1 MGNCPSEFAVS
12 PSGGGCILQCPASKN
27 YELKSEGQKLS
38 CVYTADPTISVPLT
52 VVPNYYQN
60 PPGPPVS
67 YQSLA
72 NKSIYQTEI
81 DRFTNAMAI
90 ADGKIDKTLKLKTA
104 VTALQDAEAV
114 RDQAPDAYQSARIT
128 YYTMVK
134 GDGWIEQEKA
144 RIANV
149 EAQPVVNDY
158 MKKYNDLQQKKQEQK
173 SVLEVANAMKNK
185 LLSVQGNLEYS
196 VGAFQKQIGA
206 IKNQINMD
214 KKKQIEQAESTTTWI
229 DTLLNWL
236 IALTTIIAVVLLVRY
251 YMRSRVQSPVPSTL
265 PPR

>member
-1 MGNCPSEFAVS
+1 MGNCPSEFAVA

-67 YQSLA
+67 YQSLP

-90 ADGKIDKTLKLKTA
+90 ADGKIDKGVKLKTA
-104 VTALQDAEAV
+104 FTALQDAEAV

-214 KKKQIEQAESTTTWI
+214 KKKQIEEAQSTTTWI

-236 IALTTIIAVVLLVRY
+236 IALTTIVAVVLLVRY

>member
-1 MGNCPSEFAVS
+1 MGNCPSEFAMA
-12 PSGGGCILQCPASKN
+12 PSGGGCVLQCPASRN
-27 YELKSEGQKLS
+27 YELKVEGSKLS
-38 CVYTADPTISVPLT
+38 CAYTADPTISVPLN
-52 VVPNYYQN
+52 VVPMYQQN
-60 PPGPPVS
+60 PPGPTVS
-67 YQSLA
+67 YQNLP
-72 NKSIYQTEI
+72 NKSVYQTEI

-90 ADGKIDKTLKLKTA
+90 ADAKVDRTLKLKTA
-104 VTALQDAEAV
+104 FNALQDAEAV
-114 RDQAPDAYQSARIT
+114 RDQAPDAYQSARIA

-158 MKKYNDLQQKKQEQK
+158 LKKYNDLQQKKQEQK

-185 LLSVQGNLEYS
+185 LLSVQGNLQYS
-196 VGAFQKQIGA
+196 VGAFQKQIGD

-214 KKKQIEQAESTTTWI
+214 KKKQIEQAESTTNWI

-236 IALTTIIAVVLLVRY
+236 IALTTIVAIVLFVRY
-251 YMRSRVQSPVPSTL
+251 YMRSRVQSSIPSTM

>member
-104 VTALQDAEAV
+104 FTALQDAEAV

-214 KKKQIEQAESTTTWI
+214 KKKQIEQAESTTNWI

-236 IALTTIIAVVLLVRY
+236 IALTTIVAIVLFVRY